1 MAEDKKGFI
10 LYADQIDLFKQLT
23 DEKAGQLIKHI
34 FEYVNDKNPETN
46 DLIINLAFTPI
57 KQQLKRDLL
66 KYTGAK
72 EKKSLSGREGN
83 LKRWNLDIYNQYK
96 KGDINLKQAESIA
109 DSRKVSH
116 SDKVRSHFIANIAVN
131 DNVND
136 NVNDITIIN
145 KNKNNFDEYYKV
157 YISYCSA
164 IMQDDGLL
172 ESLARKYKMTADKK
186 VYIPTVKKYL
196 TMFLAEFLI
205 SKKIHDNR
213 SSFNTHFNNWLNKQP
228 VLKNVTSMMPNPYES
243 EL

>member
-136 NVNDITIIN
+136 NVILLKKETKGPPDL
-145 KNKNNFDEYYKV
+145 KEFLEYASEKCEVLNYN
-157 YISYCSA
+157 YCE
-164 IMQDDGLL
+164 QKTKG
-172 ESLARKYKMTADKK
+172 K
-186 VYIPTVKKYL
+186 
-196 TMFLAEFLI
+196 FLAWQE
-205 SKKIHDNR
+205 
-213 SSFNTHFNNWLNKQP
+213 NNWVNGNGRKIKNWKTSLLNALPHIQKEKGPAQKENG
-228 VLKNVTSMMPNPYES
+228 LDILREFNRRAKENEHLNNYE
-243 EL
+243 